1 MLSLPYPYIAKD
13 NKVINSR
20 TNKVLKPSK
29 VGQYILKGVNY
40 QHNQIFN
47 LKRKKDSVRI
57 FGSILKSLD
66 GEVYISKQIAS
77 EELEISMYKLNQL
90 IDEGQFKFL

>member
-13 NKVINSR
+13 NKVINSK

-47 LKRKKDSVRI
+47 LKRKKDSVRR

-77 EELEISMYKLNQL
+77 EELEISMYKLNKL
-90 IDEGQFKFL
+90 IDEGQFKIL

>member
-1 MLSLPYPYIAKD
+1 MTLPSPYIAID
-13 NKVINSR
+13 NKVINTK
-20 TNKVLKPSK
+20 TNRVLKPSK
-29 VGQYILKGVNY
+29 TGQYNLGGVNY

-47 LKRKKDSVRI
+47 LKRKKDSVRR

-66 GEVYISKQIAS
+66 GEVYISKQIAI

-90 IDEGQFKFL
+90 IDEGQFKIL

>member
-13 NKVINSR
+13 NKVINAK
-20 TNKVLKPSK
+20 TNRVLKPSK

-47 LKRKKDSVRI
+47 LKRKKDSVRR

-66 GEVYISKQIAS
+66 GDVYISKQIAS
-77 EELEISMYKLNQL
+77 EELEISMYKLNKL
-90 IDEGQFKFL
+90 IDEGQFKIL

>member
-1 MLSLPYPYIAKD
+1 MTLPPPYIAKD
-13 NKVINSR
+13 NKVINSK

-29 VGQYILKGVNY
+29 VGQYILKWVNY
-40 QHNQIFN
+40 QHKQIFN
-47 LKRKKDSVRI
+47 LKRKKDSVRR

-77 EELEISMYKLNQL
+77 EELEISMYKLNKL
-90 IDEGQFKFL
+90 IDEGQFKIL

>member
-1 MLSLPYPYIAKD
+1 MTLPPPYIAKD
-13 NKVINSR
+13 NKVINSK
-20 TNKVLKPSK
+20 TNKVLKPSE

-47 LKRKKDSVRI
+47 LKRKKDSVGR

-77 EELEISMYKLNQL
+77 EELEISMYKLNKL

>member
-1 MLSLPYPYIAKD
+1 MTLPPPYIAKD
-13 NKVINSR
+13 NKVINSK

-47 LKRKKDSVRI
+47 LKRKKDSVGR

-77 EELEISMYKLNQL
+77 EELEISMYKLNKL